1 MGDNIS
7 ETKKTINLKQLSKNS
22 LKRNDKKSGRKKPRP
37 NDCDKEVIPA
47 PDSTAAALEQEDVCD
62 DIPVKKI
69 KLECKEGSDKGIQD
83 EKWVSGLKVS
93 HKENI
98 LDPKGWLCSDIVNYS
113 LDIIKKQ
120 FEHIHGLQ
128 LTNLAPIF
136 DVQTKS
142 WKCDKKF
149 EHTQPP
155 SVQIHHTGRSHWVT
169 SFQNNSNEICILDSL
184 SKSKNQ
190 TVNTPSLE
198 IQLSLIYGRDNT
210 SIPIKILDVQQQENS
225 YDCGLFA
232 IANLVEFCFDPA
244 HSFQIKTYFKAE
256 YMRNHL
262 IVECLENG
270 KFTKFPQNSS
280 QISDTSDLKHKIVTI
295 QCCCSCGFPD
305 WVDEMVGCDFKL
317 GKKLCNVWKHS
328 KCADVNNDCTDWLC
342 NDHCR
347 E

>member
-1 MGDNIS
+1 MF
-7 ETKKTINLKQLSKNS
+7 
-22 LKRNDKKSGRKKPRP
+22 
-37 NDCDKEVIPA
+37 
-47 PDSTAAALEQEDVCD
+47 AATFPL
-62 DIPVKKI
+62 KKI
-69 KLECKEGSDKGIQD
+69 KLEFKEGSDKGIQD
-83 EKWVSGLKVS
+83 EKWVSGLTVS
-93 HKENI
+93 HKKNI

-142 WKCDKKF
+142 WNCDKKF

-169 SFQNNSNEICILDSL
+169 SFQNNNNEICILDSL

-198 IQLSLIYGRDNT
+198 IQLSLIYGRNKT
-210 SIPIKILDVQQQENS
+210 SIPIKILDSQQQENG
-225 YDCGLFA
+225 YDCGLFE
-232 IANLVEFCFDPA
+232 IANLVESCFNPDN
-244 HSFQIKTYFKAE
+244 SFQTKTSFKSE
-256 YMRNHL
+256 SMRNHL
-262 IVECLENG
+262 VECLENG
-270 KFTKFPQNSS
+270 LFTQFPQNSS
-280 QISDTSDLKHKIVTI
+280 QTPDITVLKHKILTI
-295 QCCCSCGFPD
+295 NCCCSCGFPD

-342 NDHCR
+342 IDHCR
-347 E
+347 D